1 MNMLANIRRQTVVVV
16 LLVWAVAALLFSAVV
31 HLWPLN
37 RYALATAARL
47 LDLGAGP
54 GWWLPDA
61 PTVTCRPDE
70 PPAVN
75 HPVIQARLQRLYGL
89 QAAYCG
95 DTATAQVALAAATAV
110 LTGDTSLEPFMGGM
124 SASQPVVGPALA
136 AERARAAYDR
146 GENEEA
152 VRWLEVAAAYLAE
165 PANADYRSLYF
176 AACYIYRG
184 LNELDKALLACQKY
198 TAVSPNNK
206 EAWNHLAATHL
217 ARREWAA
224 AEETLNRALALDPTW
239 LPAAV
244 NLVTALTAQDKGD
257 AALAFYEQVRAQAGT
272 DAWSA
277 YYLAQMAVRLR
288 RCDDARAY
296 FQTANANPPA
306 ALQSAL
312 SRLQRRIANT
322 CP

>member
-1 MNMLANIRRQTVVVV
+1 MSANPRQRT
-16 LLVWAVAALLFSAVV
+16 VAAGLLLAMAGLSLLAVV

-47 LDLGAGP
+47 LQMGAGP
-54 GWWLPDA
+54 GWWLDLSSS
-61 PTVTCRPDE
+61 TTCHPE
-70 PPAVN
+70 APPAVN
-75 HPVIQARLQRLYGL
+75 HPVTQARLQRLYGL
-89 QAAYCG
+89 QAFYCG
-95 DTATAQVALAAATAV
+95 DTVTGQAV
-110 LTGDTSLEPFMGGM
+110 LTAAAAVLSEDANLEPLLGRPT
-124 SASQPVVGPALA
+124 ASRPVVGPALA
-136 AERARAAYDR
+136 AERARTAYDR

-152 VRWLEVAAAYLAE
+152 ARWLETAAAYLAE

-184 LNELDKALLACQKY
+184 LDDLDKALLACQKY

-224 AEETLNRALALDPTW
+224 AEEALNRALALDPTW

-244 NLVTALTAQDKGD
+244 NLVTALTAQGNEE
-257 AALAFYEQVRAQAGT
+257 AALAAYAQAQTQAGT

-277 YYLAQMAVRLR
+277 YYLAQIALRLR

-296 FQTANANPPA
+296 FQTANTNPPA

-312 SRLQRRIANT
+312 SRLQRRLENA